1 MGHWLNDE
9 EKVLTGEAMVTAM
22 AVGVARHEEE
32 QRRGVSE
39 KQRWLGGGNH
49 GQQNGGSGEAEDAGK
64 AAAAT
69 VQRSARA
76 VGRTEALTWGPHAVS
91 PFSNLFQIAQ
101 TYKIKMD
108 ALYCSNIS
116 QFLYEAILE
125 YSKQLY

>member
-9 EKVLTGEAMVTAM
+9 EKVLTGEAMVTAV

-76 VGRTEALTWGPHAVS
+76 VGRTEALT
-91 PFSNLFQIAQ
+91 
-101 TYKIKMD
+101 
-108 ALYCSNIS
+108 
-116 QFLYEAILE
+116 
-125 YSKQLY
+125 